1 MNEVVEVC
9 CVVKQS
15 EENKEEFILYPKTK
29 LDKASLC
36 MFLDD
41 RGRYVNVRL
50 MNRAQSKTY
59 EQQKAFFALAA
70 LHFRAFNG
78 GKAPTSKELDYWYKD
93 LLVPELFPVRPD
105 SVTAGKF
112 VSKTVSECTKEEMID
127 IIEKMLTLV
136 AEAEGVPD
144 NIELECKDIFEWVI
158 AQKREQE
165 KLEQERPMENI
176 AEDLEALA
184 SSALDIF

>member
-1 MNEVVEVC
+1 
-9 CVVKQS
+9 
-15 EENKEEFILYPKTK
+15 
-29 LDKASLC
+29 
-36 MFLDD
+36 
-41 RGRYVNVRL
+41 
-50 MNRAQSKTY
+50 
-59 EQQKAFFALAA
+59 
-70 LHFRAFNG
+70 
-78 GKAPTSKELDYWYKD
+78 
-93 LLVPELFPVRPD
+93 
-105 SVTAGKF
+105 
-112 VSKTVSECTKEEMID
+112 MID